1 MTYPTAAGKI
11 VLMAAH
17 WRDIAQMLDT
27 LERTSYLD
35 ASNVVAII
43 REPTTLRSQLQPGT
57 SPSGVTVKVLVWP
70 STNHGTSLDG
80 GVLIEA
86 KRIGRFVERKI
97 QGVDEVI
104 VGDFHG
110 EPALVAQYLAR
121 KFGARL
127 TLLPEGVGV
136 FRIARG
142 EYPWVIRSWKSAI
155 GLIASDTAKE
165 ISERLALRFSSTTK
179 RRWHRKL
186 RLFWR
191 ISRVVNL
198 AVFRPAV
205 EQLRPISRFDSVI
218 SHWPRSVTDLFRADQ
233 VIAIDPPWDTG
244 SPREIPQLLG
254 LTGNV
259 ALVIHQSERLSIDQ
273 WVEVLTPLQEESV
286 ETYVV
291 KPDRYRLD
299 LDAFC
304 GALALVA
311 PTSTVI
317 ILESDLPAEVVAT
330 SWDFAFVAGVTSTTL
345 TNLALEDNFTA
356 PLISLVYSCF
366 AVIEPEKEQ
375 VPPEDMTWG
384 FAAVAA
390 AKKLDRISFR

>member
-1 MTYPTAAGKI
+1 MTYPPTAGKI

-43 REPTTLRSQLQPGT
+43 REPTTLRSPLQPWT

-198 AVFRPAV
+198 AVFRPSV
-205 EQLRPISRFDSVI
+205 EQLKTISRFDSVI

-233 VIAIDPPWDTG
+233 VIAIDPPWITG

-254 LTGNV
+254 LTRNV

-273 WVEVLTPLQEESV
+273 WVEVLTPLQQESV

-299 LDAFC
+299 LDEFC

-317 ILESDLPAEVVAT
+317 ILESNLPAEVVAT
-330 SWDFAFVAGVTSTTL
+330 SWNFVFVAGVTSTTL
-345 TNLALEDNFTA
+345 TNLALDPKFTT
-356 PLISLVYSCF
+356 PLISLVYSYF
-366 AVIEPEKEQ
+366 QIVKSDKDRL
-375 VPPEDMTWG
+375 PPATMTWG
-384 FAAVAA
+384 FVPLGLAGIV
-390 AKKLDRISFR
+390 DRISYR